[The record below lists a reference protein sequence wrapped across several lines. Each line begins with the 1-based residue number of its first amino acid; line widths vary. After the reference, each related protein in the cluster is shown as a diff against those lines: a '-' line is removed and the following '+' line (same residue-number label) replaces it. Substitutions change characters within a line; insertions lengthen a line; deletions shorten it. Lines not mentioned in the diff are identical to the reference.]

1 MLLNASKPSKI
12 RRYLSLWI
20 IPLGVLAIGLIFTYS
35 IFRSAQVDAEQN
47 LRNYF
52 DFRVREAIS
61 HIEQRVATYEQVLQG
76 AQGLFEASESVDRN
90 EFKQYVAS
98 LHLADNY
105 PGIQGVGFSL
115 MIPAAE
121 KTNHLAKIR
130 REGFPEYFIRPEGER
145 DIYTS
150 IIYLEPFADRNL
162 RAFGYDMYSEPV
174 RHEAMQKALETGN
187 ASLSGKV
194 RLVQESGKNEQAG
207 FLMYLP
213 VYRNDRPHATVS
225 ARTENI
231 IGWVYSPFRMD
242 DFMAGA
248 QGERAADLDIEI
260 FDGES
265 NSVETLLHDSDG
277 SLTAQLPVASSYF
290 TEQRLR
296 VVDHTWTIRIH
307 PLAPIETQFDST
319 KPLYFAGFGS
329 LISTLMSVL
338 IGLLLSGRDRAI
350 RTAQMMSQQLI
361 HERTNLNRIIEGTQA
376 GTWEWNVQTGECV
389 FNAQWAAII
398 GYELKELE
406 PISIE
411 TWRKFAHPDD
421 IKVSEDLLAKHFAG
435 QLQYYQSESRMRHK
449 DGHWVWIMDRGALA
463 TSV

>member
-1 MLLNASKPSKI
+1 MLTLSSCILWVIGSASKPSKI

-76 AQGLFEASESVDRN
+76 AQGLFEASRSVDRN

-174 RHEAMQKALETGN
+174 RHEAMQKALESGN

-194 RLVQESGKNEQAG
+194 RLVQESGKNEQ
-207 FLMYLP
+207 
-213 VYRNDRPHATVS
+213 
-225 ARTENI
+225 
-231 IGWVYSPFRMD
+231 
-242 DFMAGA
+242 
-248 QGERAADLDIEI
+248 
-260 FDGES
+260 
-265 NSVETLLHDSDG
+265 
-277 SLTAQLPVASSYF
+277 
-290 TEQRLR
+290 
-296 VVDHTWTIRIH
+296 
-307 PLAPIETQFDST
+307 
-319 KPLYFAGFGS
+319 
-329 LISTLMSVL
+329 
-338 IGLLLSGRDRAI
+338 
-350 RTAQMMSQQLI
+350 
-361 HERTNLNRIIEGTQA
+361 
-376 GTWEWNVQTGECV
+376 
-389 FNAQWAAII
+389 
-398 GYELKELE
+398 
-406 PISIE
+406 
-411 TWRKFAHPDD
+411 
-421 IKVSEDLLAKHFAG
+421 
-435 QLQYYQSESRMRHK
+435 
-449 DGHWVWIMDRGALA
+449 
-463 TSV
+463 